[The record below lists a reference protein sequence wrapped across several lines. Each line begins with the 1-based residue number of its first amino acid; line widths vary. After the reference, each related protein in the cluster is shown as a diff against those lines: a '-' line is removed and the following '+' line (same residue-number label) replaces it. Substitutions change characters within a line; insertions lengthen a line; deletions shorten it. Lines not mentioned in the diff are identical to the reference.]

1 MAISLPFHEF
11 MKSCGLEHCPV
22 KNQWKNKYEGMQQ
35 YVQAVSTITCAKTFH
50 LGVTEE
56 MLFIIHRTVPSFE
69 YTLNLF

>member
-11 MKSCGLEHCPV
+11 MKSCGSEHCPV
-22 KNQWKNKYEGMQQ
+22 KNQWKNKCEGMQQ
-35 YVQAVSTITCAKTFH
+35 YVQTVSAITFH